1 MATTTTPRSRAPVRT
16 ALPTPRV
23 DHRRLPTQSVG
34 EATLLWAC
42 DDYGELGDVALLP
55 RDCPACRADATAI
68 GFVIED

>member
-1 MATTTTPRSRAPVRT
+1 MATTTTPRSGAPVRT
-16 ALPTPRV
+16 TRPTPRV
-23 DHRRLPTQSVG
+23 DHRRLPTQGFG

-42 DDYGELGDVALLP
+42 DDCGELGDVAFVP